1 MVNACL
7 IFKYLRKETLVHTG
21 KTKQQQQLS
30 SWKFGSFI
38 FIPDKILF
46 LGPQDK

>member
-21 KTKQQQQLS
+21 KKKQQQLS

-38 FIPDKILF
+38 FIPDKVLF